1 MSTSGNVRSINE
13 IWLTAETAA
22 ISDRIEFG
30 VPAIDSAF
38 GGGIYCGKVTEIHGA
53 AGSGKT
59 QLALTLVAQE
69 LITSNVEGT
78 NGVLIY
84 FHTGGTFPIARLC
97 EMIEGKMEYVD
108 PSARTDPAMV
118 KGILKNLCID
128 KVTEPGVCYMSVV
141 VTCRLQELVMKLVNM
156 YGAKDDSRNIR
167 LVVIDSIAPLFRS
180 TFHSKG
186 SGKNPRSN
194 LLQVSSFL
202 KRLASEM
209 DLAILVLNEV
219 TGGGDAALKPVGGST
234 NNELEL
240 CVWSADMFK
249 YGIAA
254 SYESYGSLKTAI
266 RRGVPDLIKQ
276 YIWIKANGADRFY
289 IEHPNFYKHS
299 FTTTFGQNI
308 PEVMGEDCPTFC
320 GGISGLQSDVL
331 GTPVRAKDIDFSAA
345 SLDADGLSDSV
356 YQWHRRS
363 QHESDG
369 GSAYDTDEESP
380 LTRELSVASLR
391 DNYYRHKPSRSH
403 RSAAYADDDSAPHV
417 RFDVGAWRDLSALP
431 LPDVSEDAPEVDRRD
446 PLDHYLSVLHAENSN
461 QMMLLKAA
469 KKKIRERQ
477 VSLSEVGRSGNMF
490 RQFSDT
496 SLLSSGLTLPNPP
509 SHYPKIVNNQIPL
522 AHKDSVTQICPRT
535 STIIRFLRQREQRP
549 VLAASDV
556 AGPRRC
562 RILDFCARLGLLC
575 GGRRR
580 IQTVYV
586 DWNTSNS
593 DTVPEGEPPLP
604 GELSGQDNF
613 SAATTGDGT
622 RTTLEDGHIQPI
634 NDNRV
639 TAVTFQADVKE
650 PNSTDS
656 GYIRFPS
663 AAGDTML
670 VRQATTKVFHSSV
683 YKLSDITDYTALLT
697 PSGVNE
703 VKRILWCLNT
713 SFSSTIE
720 FLPIIPSLCCLLLVY
735 MAPDIALCV
744 LHCLMV
750 KAVESARSECGER
763 FLFVDRE
770 GFVDFVKYVLNV
782 MRYHM
787 RKLVAKLQLL
797 NVDVA
802 AWIARS
808 VQSGF
813 SHVLPFDHTLRIY
826 GDFLFEGEIVLCR
839 YCIALIKH
847 GHDTLMKCNTQHEAE
862 EALYNI
868 GLDNTLDVD
877 QLTKLAYSF
886 RLKYYKSEV
895 KGAPVTPYLMP
906 VKIRAFYRPRLSS
919 FSRIVREHKWETI
932 WSWLLPRYR
941 ILDPRMVYSSDRHG
955 TSMLGLVKAIKDSDR
970 SGVASLLFIETTTRD
985 ILGVFIPTLNCEATD
1000 GLFTSP
1006 NREYVCAL
1014 L

>member
-1 MSTSGNVRSINE
+1 MIP
-13 IWLTAETAA
+13 AA
-22 ISDRIEFG
+22 PDG
-30 VPAIDSAF
+30 
-38 GGGIYCGKVTEIHGA
+38 
-53 AGSGKT
+53 T
-59 QLALTLVAQE
+59 QL
-69 LITSNVEGT
+69 
-78 NGVLIY
+78 
-84 FHTGGTFPIARLC
+84 
-97 EMIEGKMEYVD
+97 VD
-108 PSARTDPAMV
+108 TETYKQWRSAE
-118 KGILKNLCID
+118 I
-128 KVTEPGVCYMSVV
+128 
-141 VTCRLQELVMKLVNM
+141 
-156 YGAKDDSRNIR
+156 
-167 LVVIDSIAPLFRS
+167 
-180 TFHSKG
+180 
-186 SGKNPRSN
+186 
-194 LLQVSSFL
+194 
-202 KRLASEM
+202 
-209 DLAILVLNEV
+209 
-219 TGGGDAALKPVGGST
+219 
-234 NNELEL
+234 NELEL

-289 IEHPNFYKHS
+289 VEHPNFYKHS
-299 FTTTFGQNI
+299 FTTTFGQNV

-331 GTPVRAKDIDFSAA
+331 GTPIRAKDIDFNAT
-345 SLDADGLSDSV
+345 SLDADGLSDTV
-356 YQWHRRS
+356 FQWHRRS

-369 GSAYDTDEESP
+369 GSGYDTDEESP
-380 LTRELSVASLR
+380 LTRELSVSSLR
-391 DNYYRHKPSRSH
+391 ENYSRRKPGRSH
-403 RSAAYADDDSAPHV
+403 RSAAYADDDSTPHV
-417 RFDVGAWRDLSALP
+417 RFDVDVWRDLSALP

-461 QMMLLKAA
+461 QMMLLKEA

-477 VSLSEVGRSGNMF
+477 VSLSEVSSGGNMQ

-509 SHYPKIVNNQIPL
+509 SHYPKIVHNQLPL
-522 AHKDSVTQICPRT
+522 AHKGSMSQVCPRT

-549 VLAASDV
+549 VLASVDV
-556 AGPRRC
+556 SIPRRC
-562 RILDFCARLGLLC
+562 RFLDFCARMGLLC
-575 GGRRR
+575 GARRSR
-580 IQTVYV
+580 RSMYV
-586 DWNTSNS
+586 DWSSSNS
-593 DTVPEGEPPLP
+593 ETAHGVGHLPSDT
-604 GELSGQDNF
+604 LSDQSGF
-613 SAATTGDGT
+613 SYENTGGDVT
-622 RTTLEDGHIQPI
+622 RTTLADGNFQQA
-634 NDNRV
+634 NDSIG
-639 TAVTFQADVKE
+639 TTGTFQASSNE
-650 PNSTDS
+650 PNSTDG

-663 AAGDTML
+663 TAGDTML

-713 SFSSTIE
+713 SFSATIE
-720 FLPIIPSLCCLLLVY
+720 FLPVIPSLCCLLLVY

-750 KAVESARSECGER
+750 RAVESARLECGER

-813 SHVLPFDHTLRIY
+813 SHVLPFDHALRIY

-895 KGAPVTPYLMP
+895 KGDPVTPYLMP
-906 VKIRAFYRPRLSS
+906 VKIRAFYRPRLCSL
-919 FSRIVREHKWETI
+919 SRIVREHKWETI

-941 ILDPRMVYSSDRHG
+941 ILDPRMFYSSDRHG
-955 TSMLGLVKAIKDSDR
+955 TSMLGLVKALEDSGR

-985 ILGVFIPTLNCEATD
+985 ILGVFIPTLNCEAAE

-1006 NREYVCAL
+1006 HQSDQLDSFVFTLKPQEHIYKWSGLNTTGVKISSHQIVVGSDHPAL
-1014 L
+1014 LLDKAMSTGVSQACASYNSPKLVTTQNGYFDVSNIELWHLF